1 VRDIID
7 ASTTENICQIF
18 KIPSPAAIYDSSNV
32 DWDKPPFV
40 KIGNLYVSL
49 TVLGDNSWDYVVKKS
64 PSQQFTVLAGRHGNV
79 INPIDSSGWLRRA
92 EEAHTADD
100 AADPALDRK
109 KAASINGGKGERVK
123 VVDVRDD
130 EFRTTAGLR
139 SKIMTGLSSGGVILS
154 WCYGL
159 YTMQVSY
166 DVKHGDDVSDPTNSN
181 YATWRKLLDSRICD
195 IVRSD
200 WSWVPR

>member
-1 VRDIID
+1 
-7 ASTTENICQIF
+7 
-18 KIPSPAAIYDSSNV
+18 
-32 DWDKPPFV
+32 
-40 KIGNLYVSL
+40 L
-49 TVLGDNSWDYVVKKS
+49 VKKS

-109 KAASINGGKGERVK
+109 KAASINGENGERVK

-166 DVKHGDDVSDPTNSN
+166 DVKHGDDVSNPTNSN
-181 YATWRKLLDSRICD
+181 YAVWRKLLDSRICD